1 MEVATSPELN
11 SDNHDL
17 KQRAVARGIDHDQL
31 ELKTIS
37 EGDHEADRILRVN
50 THCTISG
57 WQERCSETAIL
68 GPILAFLGQ
77 DGNDTRLLFLISSHS
92 FLSGTRC

>member
-11 SDNHDL
+11 SDNHNL
-17 KQRAVARGIDHDQL
+17 KQRAVARGVDHDQL

-57 WQERCSETAIL
+57 WQERCSETTIQISIVIYPFWRFSVKM
-68 GPILAFLGQ
+68 GMIQ
-77 DGNDTRLLFLISSHS
+77 D
-92 FLSGTRC
+92 

>member
-57 WQERCSETAIL
+57 WQERCSETAIQISIVIYPFWRFSVKM
-68 GPILAFLGQ
+68 GMIQ
-77 DGNDTRLLFLISSHS
+77 DYSS
-92 FLSGTRC
+92 